1 MTFDLKDY
9 LKQKKGLVDG
19 FLDKAAPKAD
29 IMPASLHRSM
39 RYSLEAGGKR
49 VRPVLALAAA
59 EAILGDSAAD
69 RPGLLAAACSLE
81 FIHTYSLVHDD
92 LPAMD
97 DDDFRRGKPTNHKVF
112 GEAVAI
118 LAGDALLTHAFE
130 LLASPAFTGGMDP
143 EARLAIIN
151 ELAQAS
157 GSMGMVGGQVVDI
170 ESEGQAD
177 VDFATLEY
185 IHTHKTG
192 ALIRAS
198 VRIGAIAAG
207 ASPAQLEALTRY
219 GTDVGLAFQI
229 ADDILDITGTI
240 EEIGK
245 DVGSDVARGKKTYPA
260 FVGLEESRLRAKELS
275 GAAVR
280 ALEVFGPSAL
290 PLKEIAEYIVSRKG

>member
-1 MTFDLKDY
+1 MTFDLKEY

-59 EAILGDSAAD
+59 EAVLGERAAD
-69 RPGLLAAACSLE
+69 RPGLMAAACSLE

-130 LLASPAFTGGMDP
+130 ILASLAFTGGMDP
-143 EARLAIIN
+143 EAKLAIIT

-198 VRIGAIAAG
+198 VRVGAIAAG
-207 ASPAQLEALTRY
+207 ASPEQLEALTRY

-229 ADDILDITGTI
+229 ADDILDITGTM

-260 FVGLEESRLRAKELS
+260 FVGLEESRLRAQELS